1 MGFRSIFTKG
11 VALAQSGKCRN
22 HSQKASRYA
31 RQAMSSFR
39 SARSRKGDQKID
51 AMLDGMSQLA
61 NSVLEVS
68 DSVTPVATMNAVS
81 ALLAENIERIIDEGN
96 KRVITSLNVSPAKS
110 KKRY

>member
-1 MGFRSIFTKG
+1 MGFKSIFSKG
-11 VALAQSGKCRN
+11 VALVQSGKCRN

-39 SARSRKGDQKID
+39 SAKSRKGDQKID
-51 AMLDGMSQLA
+51 AMLDGMNQLA

-96 KRVITSLNVSPAKS
+96 KRVITSLNVLPSKS
-110 KKRY
+110 KKH

>member
-1 MGFRSIFTKG
+1 MGFKSIFTKG
-11 VALAQSGKCRN
+11 VALVQSGKCRN

-31 RQAMSSFR
+31 RQAMSYFR
-39 SARSRKGDQKID
+39 SAKSRKGDQKID

-96 KRVITSLNVSPAKS
+96 KRVITSFSSS
-110 KKRY
+110 KTSKLK

>member
-1 MGFRSIFTKG
+1 MGFKSFFSKG
-11 VALAQSGKCRN
+11 VALVQSGKCRN

-31 RQAMSSFR
+31 RQAMNSFR
-39 SARSRKGDQKID
+39 SAKSRKGDQKID
-51 AMLDGMSQLA
+51 AMLDGMNQLA

-96 KRVITSLNVSPAKS
+96 KKVITSLNVLPAKS